1 MRKLDKQ
8 LHLIKLQLFA
18 RQKAKGV
25 YPKDVRYCDLSV
37 VERKRLETEARA
49 KHLLDSLV

>member
-18 RQKAKGV
+18 REKAKGV
-25 YPKDVRYCDLSV
+25 YPKDVRYSDLSV
-37 VERKRLETEARA
+37 VERKRIDKEARA
-49 KHLLDSLV
+49 VLLRDSLV